1 MNKVTD
7 LNKWAKARK
16 KKLPVGFDGEPL
28 EPDGLDHAATSFFD
42 AWEKVVD
49 RSEAM
54 PKGIKVK
61 DQDIVITHA
70 EQKMIAEA
78 LSSLVKAIDELK
90 ATSLEAIERGK

>member
-7 LNKWAKARK
+7 LKKWAKARK

-28 EPDGLDHAATSFFD
+28 DSDGLDYHATSFFD

-54 PKGIKVK
+54 PKGFKVK
-61 DQDIVITHA
+61 DQDIVITIA

-78 LSSLVKAIDELK
+78 LSSLDKAIDELK
-90 ATSLEAIERGK
+90 ATGLEAIERGK